1 MFKFLKEKLKSA
13 ISKIS
18 EGVEKEGKAEALEPS
33 SVPPSVETIVEKPAE
48 KAEEIEAKEAVK
60 SAPREEKGFFAKLK
74 EKIVGKEEKP
84 AIEEKKEDIPIV
96 KELFKP
102 EEERKVETK
111 RDVKPQAEHKKEG
124 ALKEKQIEHK
134 KEEIRKAHEGKKEAK
149 PQAHVKKH
157 EEEIIKAEKGYEL
170 KPKLEAKEQ
179 QKKPEIKE
187 VPKKKPLE
195 EVKKPE
201 TAKIP
206 EEKPIEEPEKKGF
219 FAKLTEKIIT
229 TKINEGQFEKL
240 FWDLEL
246 AMMENNVA
254 VEVIDKIKNDLK
266 NELVEKP
273 IRRTKV
279 EETIVF
285 TLKNSIEELF
295 QDNGIDLI
303 SEIKNKKEK
312 PYVIAFF
319 GINGSGKTTSIAK
332 LANMLKENGI
342 SVVLAAGDT
351 FRAASIEQLQLHADK
366 IGVKLIKHDYG
377 SDPAA
382 VAFDA
387 IKHAKAKAIDVV
399 LIDTAG
405 RMHSNTNLIDEMK
418 KIIRVAKPDLKIF
431 VGESITGNDCI
442 EQAKTFNES
451 VGIDGIIL
459 AKADIDEKGGA
470 AISVSYITK
479 KPILYLGVG
488 QNYGDLE
495 EFDKEKVIRGIGL
508 GG

>member
-18 EGVEKEGKAEALEPS
+18 EGVEKEGK
-33 SVPPSVETIVEKPAE
+33 VEETVVEKPAE
-48 KAEEIEAKEAVK
+48 IKETKTEVSK
-60 SAPREEKGFFAKLK
+60 PGEKGFFAKLK

-84 AIEEKKEDIPIV
+84 SAEEENPATEEKEEIGFQPEV
-96 KELFKP
+96 KEK
-102 EEERKVETK
+102 
-111 RDVKPQAEHKKEG
+111 EHI
-124 ALKEKQIEHK
+124 IEHK
-134 KEEIRKAHEGKKEAK
+134 KEEKIKISEKEKYTGTIKIDENKRTHDDKKETK
-149 PQAHVKKH
+149 THVPVK
-157 EEEIIKAEKGYEL
+157 EEIKKREL
-170 KPKLEAKEQ
+170 KELPK
-179 QKKPEIKE
+179 KE
-187 VPKKKPLE
+187 VHTVTE
-195 EVKKPE
+195 
-201 TAKIP
+201 IP
-206 EEKPIEEPEKKGF
+206 EKSEPPEPEKKGF

-229 TKINEGQFEKL
+229 TKIDESQFEKL

-273 IRRTKV
+273 IRRNKV
-279 EETIVF
+279 EETVILS
-285 TLKNSIEELF
+285 LKSSIEELF
-295 QDNGIDLI
+295 LNDEINMVN
-303 SEIKNKKEK
+303 EIKNKKEK

-366 IGVKLIKHDYG
+366 IGIKIIKHDYG

-387 IKHAKAKAIDVV
+387 IKHAKAKNIDAV

-405 RMHSNTNLIDEMK
+405 RMHSNENLIQEMK
-418 KIIRVAKPDLKIF
+418 KIIRIAKPDLKIF
-431 VGESITGNDCI
+431 VGESITGNDCV

-470 AISVSYITK
+470 AISVSYVTK
-479 KPILYLGVG
+479 KPILYLGTG
-488 QNYGDLE
+488 QEYGDLE
-495 EFDKEKVIRGIGL
+495 RFDKEKVMKGIGL
-508 GG
+508 G